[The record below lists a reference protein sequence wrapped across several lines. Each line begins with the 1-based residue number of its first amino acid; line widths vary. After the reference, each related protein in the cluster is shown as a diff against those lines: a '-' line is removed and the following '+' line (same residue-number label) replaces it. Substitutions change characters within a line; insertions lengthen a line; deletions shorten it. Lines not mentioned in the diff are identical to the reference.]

1 MDKKRQK
8 KEKQAQ
14 LPFRLNILF
23 FSVFILFSILI
34 LQLGVT
40 QILRGETF
48 QADIDRTSR
57 DIVKIPVPR
66 GKIYDRN
73 HKIIVDNKPLY
84 AITYTPPKGV
94 QPEDNLELAE
104 KLVHYMDVEVYDG
117 KGNIKGITDRNKREY
132 WYLKNREEAEGL
144 LAQEEREGLSNG
156 EQYQEVLKRIPSE
169 ALEDLTTEELKVIA
183 IKRELDK
190 AYALAPQIIKNE
202 NVTIEEYSRI
212 GENLD
217 KLPGINIT
225 TDWDRVYKNVT
236 SFNAYLGSITTHNQG
251 ILSDKEQ
258 YYLTRGYSRNDRVG
272 RSGLEDQ
279 YEEVLRGRKEQIEY
293 ILNRDGQ
300 IIDSNVHVPGERG
313 KDLVLALDL
322 EYQKKVDEIVE
333 RELRTTIE
341 KHPGVQKYL
350 TDAVAV
356 VMKPKTG
363 EILAI
368 SGIHYNKEKNQY
380 ENAALNAVHSAYL
393 PGSTIKGATLLA
405 GLHEGVVWPNLVL
418 DDKPIEIKGNP
429 HKKGS
434 ITYLGH
440 VNDIDAIHRS
450 SNVYMYHIAMRMSG
464 NPVYIPNQSLV
475 YRPGSFQKMRNY
487 FRQFGLGAET
497 GIDFPNEA
505 TGFVGDQEGAVDVA
519 GQFQDFAIG
528 QNETFTVLQLAQY
541 VSTIA
546 NDGYRVRPRL
556 VKEIRNPSTENTGLG
571 PVYQSNNTEYLN
583 RVVMDESYIKRVQ
596 EGFRRAFQEPRGT
609 AYAFFADRNYNP
621 AGKTGTAEAEVWEDG
636 VKTDTEHLALVG
648 YAPFDDPEVAFAVI
662 APNTIRVNG
671 RHPISNMIGQGI
683 LDAYFE
689 DKAEKDEEDDTEA

>member
-1 MDKKRQK
+1 MDKKK
-8 KEKQAQ
+8 KDRNNKAQ

-40 QILRGETF
+40 QILSGETF
-48 QADIDRTSR
+48 QEDIDKTSR
-57 DIVKIPVPR
+57 DIIKTPVPR

-94 QPEDNLELAE
+94 QPIDNLNLAE
-104 KLVHYMDVEVYDG
+104 DLIEYMDMDIYDN
-117 KGNIKGITDRNKREY
+117 KGNVKGITERNKKEY
-132 WYLKNREEAEGL
+132 WYLKNRTEAEEL
-144 LAQEEREGLSNG
+144 LSEEERKGLSNA
-156 EQYQEVLKRIPSE
+156 EEYQEILNRIP
-169 ALEDLTTEELKVIA
+169 EDEIETLTDEHLKIIA
-183 IKRELDK
+183 IKKELDK
-190 AYALAPQIIKNE
+190 GYSLSPQIIKNE
-202 NVTIEEYSRI
+202 NVSIEEYSRI

-217 KLPGINIT
+217 KLSGINIT
-225 TDWDRVYKNVT
+225 TDWNRVYKNVT
-236 SFNAYLGSITTHNQG
+236 SFNSYLGSITTHNQG
-251 ILSDKEQ
+251 ILSEKEQ

-293 ILNRDGQ
+293 VLNKDEQ

-313 KDLVLALDL
+313 KDLILALDVDF
-322 EYQKKVDEIVE
+322 QKKVDQVVE
-333 RELRTTIE
+333 RELRKAIE
-341 KHPGVQKYL
+341 MHPGVQEYL

-356 VMKPKTG
+356 AMNPKTG
-363 EILAI
+363 DVLAI
-368 SGIHYNKEKNQY
+368 SGIHHNKKTNKY
-380 ENAALNAVHSAYL
+380 ENSSLNAVHSAYL

-418 DDKPIEIKGNP
+418 DDRPIEIQGSNP
-429 HKKGS
+429 KGS
-434 ITYLGH
+434 ISYLGH
-440 VNDIDAIHRS
+440 INDIDSIHRS
-450 SNVYMYHIAMRMSG
+450 SNVYMFHIAMRMSG
-464 NPVYIPNQSLV
+464 NPVYKKDQRLV

-505 TGFVGDQEGAVDVA
+505 TGLVGNPEGKVDVA
-519 GQFQDFAIG
+519 AQFMDFAIG
-528 QNETFTVLQLAQY
+528 QNETFTVMQLAQY

-556 VKEIRNPSTENTGLG
+556 VKEIRNPSTEKNEMGS
-571 PVYQSNNTEYLN
+571 VYQYNNPDYLN
-583 RVVMDESYIKRVQ
+583 RVVMDDEFIKRVQ

-609 AYAFFADRNYNP
+609 AYSVFSDRDYNP
-621 AGKTGTAEAEVWEDG
+621 AGKTGTAEAAIWDEEKKMLVN
-636 VKTDTEHLALVG
+636 TEHLALVG
-648 YAPFDDPEVAFAVI
+648 YAPFDEPEIAFAVVT
-662 APNTIRVNG
+662 PNTIRVNG

-689 DKAEKDEEDDTEA
+689 LQEDREEEEE